1 MLYAFGFIGLFT
13 LGAASGLFLATPGM
27 NVHLAGSC
35 FEAGHF
41 HYIIAGAGLMAL
53 LGGLHYWWPKITG
66 RLYPE
71 GWGRLS
77 SLAIFLGANL
87 AYFPQLLL
95 GYLGLPR
102 HYHEYPE
109 EFQLLSVA
117 SSAGALLL
125 AAGCLLTLVC
135 LAWSMRY
142 GRPAGPNPW
151 GAEGL
156 EWLLSSP
163 PPGES

>member
-1 MLYAFGFIGLFT
+1 
-13 LGAASGLFLATPGM
+13 M